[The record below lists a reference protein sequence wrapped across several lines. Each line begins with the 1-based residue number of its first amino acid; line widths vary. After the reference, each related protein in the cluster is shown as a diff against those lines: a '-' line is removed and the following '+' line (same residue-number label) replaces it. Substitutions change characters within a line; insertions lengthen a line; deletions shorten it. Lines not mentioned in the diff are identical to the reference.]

1 MGLTFWLLL
10 IWPGLIIIIFLL
22 SKCRCCPRIANWFK
36 NQHEHTF
43 FNRIT
48 IFIEG
53 SFLFLCVCFSIN
65 IHQAYKGV
73 VKMNS
78 SFYFAFIS
86 MVAIIIYLLILLFYM
101 RCELKEL
108 QTKDVKKRAGA
119 AYANL
124 AVSKYGRA
132 VLAFWFFSFVRR
144 LVIAYVITFGQYS
157 LVLQLFFVNFST
169 IFMMIMIG
177 FIRPYTNET
186 ENILKLFNEFT
197 YLLIYCHLICQTDFV
212 QDIFGRQV
220 MGWSLIFLIAISVL
234 VNFGFV
240 LVQDC
245 KTVHRKIK
253 LYFLKK
259 E

>member
-1 MGLTFWLLL
+1 
-10 IWPGLIIIIFLL
+10 
-22 SKCRCCPRIANWFK
+22 
-36 NQHEHTF
+36 
-43 FNRIT
+43 
-48 IFIEG
+48 
-53 SFLFLCVCFSIN
+53 
-65 IHQAYKGV
+65 
-73 VKMNS
+73 MNS

-86 MVAIIIYLLILLFYM
+86 MIAIILYLLILLCYM
-101 RCELKEL
+101 QFKFKEL
-108 QTKDVKKRAGA
+108 QKENVKKRVGA

-124 AVSKYGRA
+124 ALSKNDRS
-132 VLAFWFFSFVRR
+132 VLVLWFFTLLRR
-144 LVIAYVITFGQYS
+144 LAIAYVITFGQYS

-169 IFMMIMIG
+169 IFMMILIG
-177 FIRPYTNET
+177 FIRPYTNEA
-186 ENILKLFNEFT
+186 ENILELVNEFT

-220 MGWSLIFLIAISVL
+220 MGWSLICLIAITVL

-245 KTVHRKIK
+245 KTIHRKMR